1 MGMGRRKR
9 GRQES
14 LWVATQE
21 LPRTKGHVFY
31 DRVNR
36 ILDEEGFD
44 RFAEGACEKF
54 YAVRGRPSV
63 APGVYFR
70 MLLIGY
76 FEGLSSERGIAWRC
90 GDSLS
95 LRNFL
100 GMGLE
105 GDVPDHSTVSR
116 TRRLIDVETHAA
128 VFHWMLQRLAEN
140 HLIDGK
146 TLGLDATTLEA
157 NAAMRSI
164 VRRDSGECYEEF
176 LKGLAQ
182 ASGIETPRREDLAKL
197 DRKRPKK
204 ASNKDWVHP
213 RDRDA
218 EITRM
223 KDGRTHLAHK
233 LEHAVDL
240 TTGAVVGVT
249 VQGAATGDT
258 TTMTET
264 LRRTAENLE
273 RLSRKTRVR
282 EDWLAELVTD
292 KGYHSNQ
299 RVRELR
305 QLGIRTYMSE
315 PDRGR
320 RRWSHQRAEQEA
332 VYGNRRRIRGSRGKH
347 LLRRRGVMLE
357 RPFAHSLETGGMRRV
372 FLRGRKNILKRC
384 LVHYAALNL
393 GLLLRL
399 KFGHGTPRGLPS
411 PSDTCLAVRI
421 ALLCGH
427 GMLEIHRTLIC
438 PVVAVQQDGRFHHLP
453 LCKKRVS
460 ATGC

>member
-1 MGMGRRKR
+1 MGMGRKR
-9 GRQES
+9 QRQES

-44 RFAEGACEKF
+44 RLAEGACEQC

-76 FEGLSSERGIAWRC
+76 FEGLTSERGIAWRC

-100 GMGLE
+100 GVGLE

-116 TRRLIDVETHAA
+116 TRRLIDVETHAS

-164 VRRDSGECYEEF
+164 VRRDSGEGYEEF

-427 GMLEIHRTLIC
+427 GMFAIHRTLTC
-438 PVVAVQQDGRFHHLP
+438 LVVAVHQNGRFHHLSP
-453 LCKKRVS
+453 CKNRVS